1 MPKAIKENIDG
12 GWAWVVTAASLLTNV
27 LVDGVLFT
35 SGHVLQPAWSDYFEV
50 GAGEAALPIAIMIAV
65 YMMAGPFASSMA
77 DKYGSK
83 LVAKLGSIITVLSLF
98 FSAAV
103 NSIIGLS
110 VTFGIMAGFGY
121 SFLSMASVSV
131 IGEYF
136 EMKRSLAAGIAVSG
150 SGFGIFLFAPLM
162 LHLTQNYTWNIA
174 LVILAIMM
182 FLTFFFALL
191 YEPVNAAVI
200 KNYPHDIS
208 DSVRETVQVV
218 RRISSDVKSRIS
230 SRKGKESGA
239 DSSSLKGSSSRM
251 SDSAFQ
257 KRKKKIYK
265 IYDFSRLKGPTFTLF
280 CFSTYF
286 SLMGL
291 LVPYIFLPQQA
302 RVKGVSETGGTM
314 LISYMGFFNILVRLA
329 CMYAYEN
336 FKVDTLSLTNCCLI
350 VAGFFTLALP
360 NFARYWMFIIFAL
373 FFSVGTGVF
382 FTLRTASC
390 RELCGQ
396 NDLPRSYGVVMLFMG
411 VAVFIGIPLAGAFYD
426 LTGNWNLTFYIA
438 GLFIM
443 FSGFIA
449 WPIKGV
455 KQWEIKRKIM
465 KFISLERSANESSES
480 SDSGRSNEGSFAEL
494 RKKDRSKPKCVHRL
508 ENDLSSSLLKAHSPM
523 AFENQMTK
531 GMSTP
536 KSPRSGKSPKFWS
549 GSKSPKK
556 LKSPQCRTARSS
568 RSDEDFGNTSSSSKD
583 GVKVEVF
590 KVINSSEKSEQQTE
604 GSNPNEKASGKEGF
618 LAWAKRKN

>member
-35 SGHVLQPAWSDYFEV
+35 SGHVLQPVWSEYFEV
-50 GAGEAALPIAIMIAV
+50 GAGEAAVPIAMMIAV

-110 VTFGIMAGFGY
+110 VTFGIFAGLGY

-162 LHLTQNYTWNIA
+162 LHLTQNYTWNVA
-174 LVILAIMM
+174 LVVLAIMM
-182 FLTFFFALL
+182 FLTFVFALL

-218 RRISSDVKSRIS
+218 RRISCDMKSRIS
-230 SRKGKESGA
+230 SRRNKESGT
-239 DSSSLKGSSSRM
+239 DSSSLKGSRSK
-251 SDSAFQ
+251 DSAFQ
-257 KRKKKIYK
+257 RRKKKIYK

-302 RVKGVSETGGTM
+302 RAKGISETGGTM

-360 NFARYWMFIIFAL
+360 NFASYWMFIIFAL

-396 NDLPRSYGVVMLFMG
+396 SDLPRSYGVVMLFMG

-480 SDSGRSNEGSFAEL
+480 SDSGRSLEGSFAEL
-494 RKKDRSKPKCVHRL
+494 RKKKPKCVHRL
-508 ENDLSSSLLKAHSPM
+508 ENDLSSLLKLHSPR
-523 AFENQMTK
+523 AYENQMTK

-536 KSPRSGKSPKFWS
+536 KSPKSMKSPKFWH

-568 RSDEDFGNTSSSSKD
+568 KSDEDFGNTTSSSSKD

-590 KVINSSEKSEQQTE
+590 KVINTSEKSEQQKE
-604 GSNPNEKASGKEGF
+604 GNNANEKTSGKEGF
-618 LAWAKRKN
+618 LAWAKGRN